1 MQWWRGRTHSP
12 QPRPRDRCH
21 QPLSHGQTLC
31 AYAAMLVFGLPSVLI
46 ALVGGEFWPFLDY
59 RMYAEAKPS
68 PEVDWLA
75 LVGRTADGAALPLE
89 DERYIVP
96 FGPTEVL
103 RALYTLDVLGER
115 DPTPARRALA
125 GLLTA
130 YEERRRA
137 GEHDGPRLR
146 AVEVYRVRWTP
157 QPGTAS
163 PPSTTRTLLHT
174 VAFPQPR
181 Q

>member
-1 MQWWRGRTHSP
+1 MQWWCGRN
-12 QPRPRDRCH
+12 QCH
-21 QPLSHGQTLC
+21 QPLSRGQSLC
-31 AYAAMLVFGLPSVLI
+31 AYAAMLVFGVPSVLV

-59 RMYAEAKPS
+59 RMYAEAKLS

-75 LVGRTADGAALPLE
+75 LVGRTTDGAEFPLE

-103 RALYTLDVLGER
+103 RALYTLDVLGEH

-137 GEHDGPRLR
+137 GEHDGPQLR
-146 AVEVYRVRWTP
+146 AVEVYRVWWTP
-157 QPGTAS
+157 PPGPTT
-163 PPSTTRTLLHT
+163 PPSITRTLLHT
-174 VAFPQPR
+174 VALPQPR

>member
-1 MQWWRGRTHSP
+1 
-12 QPRPRDRCH
+12 
-21 QPLSHGQTLC
+21 
-31 AYAAMLVFGLPSVLI
+31 MLMFGLPSLLI

-75 LVGRTADGAALPLE
+75 LVGRTADGEVFPLA

-130 YEERRRA
+130 YEERRRT
-137 GEHDGPRLR
+137 GEHDGPKLR
-146 AVEVYRVRWTP
+146 AVEVYRVQWRP
-157 QPGTAS
+157 QPGMIVTPAA
-163 PPSTTRTLLHT
+163 TRTLLHT
-174 VAFPQPR
+174 VIFPPPR